1 MNLKNLNISHNWTL
15 FLDRD
20 GVINHRLTGDYVKS
34 WDELKF
40 LAGVLDAIKI
50 FSETFGNIVIVTN
63 QQGIGKGLMAED
75 TLLEIH
81 RKMVKEISEAGG
93 RIDKVYFCPDLKSSS
108 SFYRKPQV
116 GMGVQAK
123 KDYPNIKFKNSI
135 MAGDTQSDMKF
146 GKRLK
151 MKTVLINDD
160 LAVARSNPALVDF
173 QFDSLIDF
181 ANSL

>member
-1 MNLKNLNISHNWTL
+1 MNLKSLNISPNWTL

-34 WDELKF
+34 WDELRF
-40 LAGVLDAIKI
+40 LDGVLDAIRV

-63 QQGIGKGLMAED
+63 QQGIGKGLMAEE

-93 RIDKVYFCPDLKSSS
+93 RIDKVYFCPDLKSAG

-116 GMGVQAK
+116 GMGIQAK

-135 MAGDTQSDMKF
+135 MAGDTESDMKF

-160 LAVARSNPALVDF
+160 FAVARANPALVDF
-173 QFDSLIDF
+173 RFNSLIDF